1 MAERFFEGLG
11 YSLLNEFIGIFRSKE
26 GFAKTSRY
34 EVVISPPKGLAS
46 ATSNP
51 GGFLPD
57 LFSNSTSEVRK
68 ISYYCETIDFPGRT
82 LLTRE
87 DTSGY
92 GPIRQVVYGETF
104 EDVAATFYL
113 SNDHREQKFFYN
125 WQNITYSNDDD
136 FATGYYAAY
145 ISNVDIYQLD
155 EEDRR
160 RIGIRLFEAY
170 PKSIGTIN
178 VSYGS
183 ANQIAKLPVGFGYR
197 YWRIIDGEESR
208 NFLNR
213 IANTLVNVTER
224 KVLASLPK
232 VLRRL

>member
-1 MAERFFEGLG
+1 M
-11 YSLLNEFIGIFRSKE
+11 
-26 GFAKTSRY
+26 
-34 EVVISPPKGLAS
+34 
-46 ATSNP
+46 
-51 GGFLPD
+51 
-57 LFSNSTSEVRK
+57 
-68 ISYYCETIDFPGRT
+68 
-82 LLTRE
+82 
-87 DTSGY
+87 
-92 GPIRQVVYGETF
+92 
-104 EDVAATFYL
+104 
-113 SNDHREQKFFYN
+113 
-125 WQNITYSNDDD
+125 
-136 FATGYYAAY
+136 
-145 ISNVDIYQLD
+145 
-155 EEDRR
+155 
-160 RIGIRLFEAY
+160 FEAY